1 MSTAEAGPI
10 VSTNTIEMHPS
21 LSNPQAAA
29 AEKQALPAV
38 MSANPFVCDIC
49 KSSYSRIDHLARHFR
64 SHSLS
69 EETLPFSPNFLGFQQ
84 PCSTGF
90 FPDIGSSDLAGHNE
104 LGDELGCS
112 WDAFSLDILNFG
124 AIESQPLTPTLPN
137 VDVTSGADERVSL
150 GEDAYKKS
158 FLLWTPKAG
167 EHWGSRT
174 SDLPPSLDG
183 VLSACASL
191 PQQHTPHIRLEES
204 TRYRILSLM
213 LSVAGSDDHHR
224 ILSSFPPLKVLE
236 YLLSTELAG
245 NNREVDSWL
254 HAPSFNPNTACSELV
269 LGLIIAGAFRSG
281 SAISHRLALGLHEL
295 HRQLIARLFCS
306 DGRNARLLE
315 PVKCF
320 VLMVQGGLWSGDS
333 RTIEICESMLGMPI
347 TMMRRG
353 GFFRLAYPGGAS
365 PLPGDSDVVLR
376 EKWHSWL
383 DYELRKRLVLHLLIL
398 STQYSMAFLTQPPL
412 TPAEIHASLPA
423 ARKLWDAPTA
433 DAWREAYTSLGCS
446 ASKILLH
453 TCIEDLQNILTLGN
467 TVDAGYTTLAVL
479 SGLWWNTWQYKERLK
494 AQAKHSF
501 STQALYQEARESLES
516 FAIIHTRALGPMKPS
531 LLVLH
536 ERQLMY
542 LDVSLEDLQLL
553 GGKEGEREALCV
565 LPRLREWAESRSCQE
580 AMWHAG
586 QILRAAR
593 QSDQGSLCE
602 STVIALYHAS
612 LIFWS
617 YSILSRARMMNIPT
631 DLDEIVL
638 DSEHE
643 PLLQQ
648 LLMLGFGTPC
658 ITRVHPGTGVVQNL
672 TIRVT
677 DQPDV
682 MMVFG
687 NLLSEHH
694 RGECKDCPSLV
705 GNLTRLIWQLGQAA
719 ELVQRR
725 QSLT

>member
-1 MSTAEAGPI
+1 MSTAEADPF
-10 VSTNTIEMHPS
+10 VSTNTTEMHPS
-21 LSNPQAAA
+21 PSNQQAAG
-29 AEKQALPAV
+29 AEEQALPAV
-38 MSANPFVCDIC
+38 MPANPFVCDIC

-64 SHSLS
+64 SQSLR
-69 EETLPFSPNFLGFQQ
+69 EENPPFSPNFLGFRQ

-104 LGDELGCS
+104 LGDVQGCS

-124 AIESQPLTPTLPN
+124 AIESQPLTPTRRN
-137 VDVTSGADERVSL
+137 VDTTSGADEGVSL

-167 EHWGSRT
+167 EYWGSRT

-204 TRYRILSLM
+204 TRYRILSLL

-254 HAPSFNPNTACSELV
+254 HAPSFDPNAACSELV
-269 LGLIIAGAFRSG
+269 IGLVIAGAFRSG
-281 SAISHRLALGLHEL
+281 SAIFHRLALGLHEL
-295 HRQLIARLFCS
+295 HRQLISRLFCS

-320 VLMVQGGLWSGDS
+320 VLMIQGGLWSGDS
-333 RTIEICESMLGMPI
+333 RTIEICEKPSQ
-347 TMMRRG
+347 MMRRG

-365 PLPGDSDVVLR
+365 PLPGDSDVILR

-383 DYELRKRLVLHLLIL
+383 DYESRKRLVLHLLIL

-412 TPAEIHASLPA
+412 THAEIHASLPV

-433 DAWREAYTSLGCS
+433 DAWREAYTNLDCS
-446 ASKILLH
+446 PSKLLLH
-453 TCIEDLQNILTLGN
+453 TCIGDLHNILTLGN
-467 TVDAGYTTLAVL
+467 TVDAGYTALAVL
-479 SGLWWNTWQYKERLK
+479 SGLWWSAWQYKERLK
-494 AQAKHSF
+494 VQGKHSF

-516 FAIIHTRALGPMKPS
+516 FAVIHTRALGPMKPS

-542 LDVSLEDLQLL
+542 LDVSLDDLQLL
-553 GGKEGEREALCV
+553 GGKEGEREALYV
-565 LPRLREWAESRSCQE
+565 LPRLREWAESRSCRQ

-586 QILRAAR
+586 QILRVAR

-617 YSILSRARMMNIPT
+617 YSILPRARMMNAST

-648 LLMLGFGTPC
+648 FLMLGFGTPC
-658 ITRVHPGTGVVQNL
+658 ITRVHQGSGVMQHL

-687 NLLSEHH
+687 NLLSNNHK
-694 RGECKDCPSLV
+694 GDCQDCPSLV

-719 ELVQRR
+719 ELVQR
-725 QSLT
+725 QQCLT